1 MARRSLLCP
10 VMSDSRPYGRDR
22 RSFPR
27 PPLWLNLL
35 LLIIAAATFAYAR
48 HQRDIIEDKTAILFK
63 HNENSPVELNRMR
76 DELSQMDLN
85 QAQLGREIDG
95 RMQYLQ
101 SLQSEQFYI
110 SIDTQRK
117 KLQFRLGRAIV
128 RETDVQI
135 GEAKTI
141 SSPTGKKWTFL
152 PLKGGFSVTGK
163 EEGYVWSVPEWV
175 YATRGQPA
183 PAERAGIQNGL
194 GRYVIFLPNSYV
206 IHSTPPPE
214 SPLQGPKPGSF
225 MVPEADLAALWPRIT
240 NQTRVYIF

>member
-1 MARRSLLCP
+1 
-10 VMSDSRPYGRDR
+10 MSDPRPHGHER

-35 LLIIAAATFAYAR
+35 LLIIAAATFAYAK
-48 HQRDIIEDKTAILFK
+48 HQRSVIEEKTAILFR
-63 HNENSPVELNRMR
+63 HTENSPAELNRMR
-76 DELSQMDLN
+76 DELSQMDLT
-85 QAQLGREIDG
+85 QAQLKHEIDA

-101 SLQSEQFYI
+101 SQQSAQFYI

-117 KLQFRLGRAIV
+117 KMQFRFGRDIV

-141 SSPTGKKWTFL
+141 KSPEGKTWTFL
-152 PLKGGFSVTGK
+152 PLKGGFSVAGK
-163 EEGYVWSVPEWV
+163 EDGSAWAVPEWV
-175 YATRGQPA
+175 YAMRGEPE
-183 PAERAGIQNGL
+183 PAEKRVVPNGL
-194 GRYVIFLPNSYV
+194 GRYVIFLQDSYI
-206 IHSTPPPE
+206 IHSPPPPD

-225 MVPEADLAALWPRIT
+225 MVPEADLAAIWPRIT

>member
-1 MARRSLLCP
+1 
-10 VMSDSRPYGRDR
+10 MSDARPHGRER

-35 LLIIAAATFAYAR
+35 LLVIAAATFLYAK
-48 HQRDIIEDKTAILFK
+48 HQRDAIDDKTAILFRR
-63 HNENSPVELNRMR
+63 NENSPAELNRMR
-76 DELSQMDLN
+76 DELSQMDLT
-85 QAQLGREIDG
+85 QAQLKHEIDG

-101 SLQSEQFYI
+101 SLQSEEFYI

-117 KLQFRLGRAIV
+117 KLQFRLGRAVV

-135 GEAKTI
+135 GESRTI
-141 SSPTGKKWTFL
+141 KSSTGKTWTFL

-163 EEGYVWSVPEWV
+163 EDGLKWVVSEWV
-175 YATRGQPA
+175 YAMRR
-183 PAERAGIQNGL
+183 EREPFDRQVVPNGL
-194 GRYVIFLPNSYV
+194 GRYVIFLPNNYI
-206 IHSTPPPE
+206 IHSPPPPE

-225 MVPEADLAALWPRIT
+225 MVPEADLAAIWPRIT